1 MAIVIALFVAMT
13 MATSHDI
20 SGRYYSQDNP
30 SDYLELFD
38 DGRFIV
44 SQENAF
50 SGDYTVSG
58 NTVTLVYFL
67 GQFELTLDGNKLIDE
82 DGAIWKKK

>member
-1 MAIVIALFVAMT
+1 MVIVIALFVAMT
-13 MATSHDI
+13 IATSHDI

-30 SDYLELFD
+30 SDYIELFD
-38 DGRFIV
+38 DGRFLV

-50 SGDYTVSG
+50 CGDYTVSG
-58 NTVTLVYFL
+58 DTVTLVYMF
-67 GQFELTLDGNKLIDE
+67 GKFELQHNGNTLIDE